1 MKAKKIIYA
10 VIALAVAAFTFT
22 SCEDV
27 PEPYNIPVS
36 GNGGTS
42 GDDNAKGG
50 VNNPYTIEEAIAAIK
65 DGTAPT
71 TEVHVKGIVSSVEY
85 YNETYK
91 SLSYWLSDDGK
102 TNALQVYSGKGLN
115 GADFSSKDESLVGKT
130 VVVKGVLKYFE
141 DKGIYEVDK
150 GSTIISISDGSG
162 TSGNDNVKGGVNNPY
177 TIEEAIAAI
186 KDGTAPTTEVH
197 VKGIVSS
204 VEYYNETYKSLSYWL
219 SDDGKTNA
227 LQVYSGKGL
236 NGADFSSKDESLV
249 GKTVVVKGVLKYF
262 EDKNIYEVDKGST
275 IISIS
280 DGGGGTGGGEGS
292 DTDKGGVKNPYTI
305 AEAIAAIKDG
315 TAPTTE
321 VHVKGIVSSVEY
333 YNETYKSLSYWL
345 SDDGKTNAL
354 QVYSGKGLNGADFSS
369 KDESL
374 VGKTVVVK
382 GVLKYF
388 KDKNIYEVDKGSTII
403 SIDGGG
409 GTGGGEVTPPTP
421 DGEKATMTKANNIV
435 TFVNEKANASANT
448 IECDFTTFG
457 WTDKTAPGIATLSD
471 GTTITFGKGEN
482 ERNAPTFYAATK
494 GVRVYAN
501 NTITIKANKA
511 IAKVVATC
519 DTYNNTIYV
528 GNDEMYASIAN
539 NEWTI
544 VNKFTGS
551 GGGVQFRVQKIV
563 ITYAK

>member
-50 VNNPYTIEEAIAAIK
+50 VNNPYTIEEATAAIK

-141 DKGIYEVDK
+141 
-150 GSTIISISDGSG
+150 T
-162 TSGNDNVKGGVNNPY
+162 
-177 TIEEAIAAI
+177 
-186 KDGTAPTTEVH
+186 
-197 VKGIVSS
+197 
-204 VEYYNETYKSLSYWL
+204 
-219 SDDGKTNA
+219 
-227 LQVYSGKGL
+227 
-236 NGADFSSKDESLV
+236 
-249 GKTVVVKGVLKYF
+249 
-262 EDKNIYEVDKGST
+262 KNIYEVDKGST

-280 DGGGGTGGGEGS
+280 D
-292 DTDKGGVKNPYTI
+292 
-305 AEAIAAIKDG
+305 
-315 TAPTTE
+315 
-321 VHVKGIVSSVEY
+321 
-333 YNETYKSLSYWL
+333 
-345 SDDGKTNAL
+345 
-354 QVYSGKGLNGADFSS
+354 
-369 KDESL
+369 
-374 VGKTVVVK
+374 
-382 GVLKYF
+382 
-388 KDKNIYEVDKGSTII
+388 
-403 SIDGGG
+403 GG